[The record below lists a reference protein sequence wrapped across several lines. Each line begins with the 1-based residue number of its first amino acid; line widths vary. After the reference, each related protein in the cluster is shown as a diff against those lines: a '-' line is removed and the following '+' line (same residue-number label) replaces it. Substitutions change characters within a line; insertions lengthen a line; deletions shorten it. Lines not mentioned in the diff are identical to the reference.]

1 MNILHIGCHNGKD
14 HVLDF
19 CRKNKDSINQITL
32 VDANMEVL
40 KKAELFR
47 KLVTE
52 IDISKYKQKEFEKIV
67 NLIYTDVF
75 RIELWL
81 DKRSIT

>member
-1 MNILHIGCHNGKD
+1 MFKKIFQRQSK
-14 HVLDF
+14 
-19 CRKNKDSINQITL
+19 
-32 VDANMEVL
+32 MEVL

-75 RIELWL
+75 RIE
-81 DKRSIT
+81 